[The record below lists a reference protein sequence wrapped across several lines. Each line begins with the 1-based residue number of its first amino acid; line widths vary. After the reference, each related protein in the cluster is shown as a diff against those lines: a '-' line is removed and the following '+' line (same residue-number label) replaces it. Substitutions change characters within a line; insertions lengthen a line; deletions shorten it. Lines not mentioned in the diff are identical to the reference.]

1 MRVFLCLIIAYFCII
16 NFALLM
22 KHIFT
27 FLLFILTTSIFAQV
41 DNELSINKSDT
52 IKKSLRDK
60 PKENPKAPIN
70 QYRIIT
76 LQKDTTYV
84 DTSLTIYKEYKFNHL
99 RKDNFGLLPFANDGH
114 TYNTLDFGLNK
125 SNTLPQFGFKA
136 KHFNYSN
143 EKDINYYSVA
153 TPITELYFKTV
164 LEQGQSV
171 DAFITLN
178 TSEQLN
184 FSIAYKGLR
193 SLGKYINSL
202 SSSGNFR
209 FTASYFSKNKR
220 YLANLHYTSQ
230 EALNG
235 ENGGVSN
242 LSDFQSGNAQFS
254 KRSRLDVYFQD
265 AKSLLEGKRYFLD
278 HSFRLNNKGSEHNI
292 AINHQFSYEAKMFE
306 FSSKSPI
313 KRFGNAYLASN
324 YFDVT
329 KNTTTYNK
337 IGANFSNKKLGDIHF
352 FLENYQY
359 NYSYKRVSISNNQV
373 SIPNL
378 NHDNLNAI
386 GAKYLYSKRNLKGE
400 ALFSKSIS
408 KQTFS
413 TLDLSAQYKWNE
425 KNNFSLQYTNQ
436 SKVPDLNYTLYQSSF
451 VNYNWYNNFKNEK
464 TNTIKLKANTQWL
477 SAQVQL
483 TRLDNYLYFSNNDT
497 SDTIVIS
504 TPKQYN
510 KTINYL
516 SLKVSKELTF
526 RKFALDNTILFQ
538 EVTQENNILNVPKLV
553 TRNTIYFSDYVFKK
567 AMYLQTGFTFQTFT
581 KYYANH
587 YNPLIGEFYVQ
598 ENTKIGNFP
607 LVDFFINARVRQA
620 RIFLKAEHL
629 NSSFTGRNYYSAPN
643 YPYKD
648 FIIRFGLVWTFF
660 Q

>member
-1 MRVFLCLIIAYFCII
+1 
-16 NFALLM
+16 M
-22 KHIFT
+22 KHILTIVLLVFT
-27 FLLFILTTSIFAQV
+27 MSSFAQV
-41 DNELSINKSDT
+41 DDELSINKNDT

-84 DTSLTIYKEYKFNHL
+84 DTSMTVHKDYKFNHL
-99 RKDNFGLLPFANDGH
+99 RKDNFGLLPFANDGQ
-114 TYNTLDFGLNK
+114 TYNTLDFGLYNP
-125 SNTLPQFGFKA
+125 NTLPEFGFKA
-136 KHFNYSN
+136 KHFNYAKAK
-143 EKDINYYSVA
+143 EINYYSVA
-153 TPITELYFKTV
+153 TPISELYFKTT
-164 LEQGQSV
+164 LGQGQSV

-193 SLGKYINSL
+193 SLGKYVNSL

-209 FTASYFSKNKR
+209 FTTSYFSKNKR
-220 YLANLHYTSQ
+220 YLANFHYTSQ
-230 EALNG
+230 DVLNG

-242 LSDFQSGNAQFS
+242 LSDFESGNSQFTQ
-254 KRSRLDVYFQD
+254 RSRLDVYFEN
-265 AKSLLEGKRYFLD
+265 AKSLLKGKRYFLD
-278 HSFRLNNKGSEHNI
+278 HSFRLNNKDSDNNI
-292 AINHQFSYEAKMFE
+292 SINHQFSYESKIFE
-306 FSSKSPI
+306 FSGITKI
-313 KRFGNAYLASN
+313 TRFGNGYVTSN

-329 KNTTTYNK
+329 KNNITYNRL
-337 IGANFSNKKLGDIHF
+337 GASFLNKTLGGFHF
-352 FLENYQY
+352 FIENYQY
-359 NYSYKRVSISNNQV
+359 NYLYKRILISNSLV

-378 NHDNLNAI
+378 NNDKLNAV
-386 GAKYLYSKRNLKGE
+386 GGKYLYSKNKLKGE

-413 TLDLSAQYKWNE
+413 TLDISAQYKWNE
-425 KNNFSLQYTNQ
+425 KNNFSVQYLNQ

-451 VNYNWYNNFKNEK
+451 VNYNWHNNFKNEK
-464 TNTIKLKANTQWL
+464 INTIKLKANTQWL
-477 SAQVQL
+477 SAEAQI
-483 TRLDNYLYFSNNDT
+483 TRLDDYLYFSDDDT
-497 SDTIVIS
+497 SDTIIIS

-516 SLKVSKELTF
+516 SVKVSKELKF

-538 EVTQENNILNVPKLV
+538 QVTQGDNILNVPKLV
-553 TRNTIYFSDYVFKK
+553 TRNTLYFSDYVFKK
-567 AMYLQTGFTFQTFT
+567 AMFLQTGFTFQAFT
-581 KYYANH
+581 KYYAND

-598 ENTKIGNFP
+598 EKTKIGDFP
-607 LVDFFINARVRQA
+607 LVDFFINARVRQV

-629 NSSFTGRNYYSAPN
+629 NSSFTGRNYYAAPN

>member
-1 MRVFLCLIIAYFCII
+1 M
-16 NFALLM
+16 
-22 KHIFT
+22 
-27 FLLFILTTSIFAQV
+27 SSFAQA
-41 DNELSINKSDT
+41 DDELSMSKNDT

-60 PKENPKAPIN
+60 PKENPKAAIN

-84 DTSLTIYKEYKFNHL
+84 DTSLTIHKEYKFNHL
-99 RKDNFGLLPFANDGH
+99 RKDNFGLLPFANDGQ
-114 TYNTLDFGLNK
+114 TYNTLDFGLNNP
-125 SNTLPQFGFKA
+125 STLPEFGFKA
-136 KHFNYSN
+136 KHFNYAKV
-143 EKDINYYSVA
+143 KDINYYSVA
-153 TPITELYFKTV
+153 TPITELYFKTT

-193 SLGKYINSL
+193 SLGKYVNSL

-209 FTASYFSKNKR
+209 FTTSYFSKNKR
-220 YLANLHYTSQ
+220 YLANFHYTNQ
-230 EALNG
+230 DALNG

-242 LSDFQSGNAQFS
+242 LSDFESGNSQFTQ
-254 KRSRLDVYFQD
+254 RSRLDVYFEN
-265 AKSLLEGKRYFLD
+265 AKSLLKGKRYFLD
-278 HSFRLNNKGSEHNI
+278 HSFRLNTKDSQNNI
-292 AINHQFSYEAKMFE
+292 SISHQFSYESKIYE
-306 FSSKSPI
+306 FSSAAAI
-313 KRFGNAYLASN
+313 TRFGNGYVAVNS
-324 YFDVT
+324 FDVT
-329 KNTTTYNK
+329 KNNAAYNRL
-337 IGANFSNKKLGDIHF
+337 GASFSNKILGEFHF
-352 FLENYQY
+352 FIENYQY
-359 NYSYKRVSISNNQV
+359 NYLYKRVLISNNLV

-378 NHDNLNAI
+378 NNDKLNAV
-386 GAKYLYSKRNLKGE
+386 GGKYLYSKNKLKGE

-413 TLDLSAQYKWNE
+413 TLDITAQYKWNE
-425 KNNFSLQYTNQ
+425 KNNFSAQYLNQ

-451 VNYNWYNNFKNEK
+451 INYNWHNNFKSEK
-464 TNTIKLKANTQWL
+464 INTVKLKANTQWL
-477 SAQVQL
+477 SAEAQL
-483 TRLDNYLYFSNNDT
+483 TRLDDYLYFSDDNT
-497 SDTIVIS
+497 SDTIIIS
-504 TPKQYN
+504 TPKQYD

-516 SLKVSKELTF
+516 SVKVSKELKF

-538 EVTQENNILNVPKLV
+538 QVTQGDNILNVPKLV
-553 TRNTIYFSDYVFKK
+553 TRNTLYFSDYVFKK
-567 AMYLQTGFTFQTFT
+567 AMFLQTGFTFQAFT
-581 KYYANH
+581 KYYAND

-598 ENTKIGNFP
+598 EKTRIGDFP

-629 NSSFTGRNYYSAPN
+629 NAGFTGRNYYSAPN